1 MRFEFYMRLTYMQY
15 DAVKPFKKLKMFF
28 FFVGNDIWNDLD
40 LFFLVFFFFYI
51 FPLNECMHTRFS
63 PVHIALSMILY

>member
-28 FFVGNDIWNDLD
+28 FFVGYDIWNDLD
-40 LFFLVFFFFYI
+40 LFFGIFFLNI
-51 FPLNECMHTRFS
+51 FPLNEYMHTRFS
-63 PVHIALSMILY
+63 PVHIACQ

>member
-28 FFVGNDIWNDLD
+28 FFVGYAIWNDLD
-40 LFFLVFFFFYI
+40 LFFGIFF
-51 FPLNECMHTRFS
+51 
-63 PVHIALSMILY
+63 

>member
-15 DAVKPFKKLKMFF
+15 DAVKIFKKLKMFF
-28 FFVGNDIWNDLD
+28 FFVGNDIWNDL
-40 LFFLVFFFFYI
+40 FFWWVFFYI

-63 PVHIALSMILY
+63 PVHFAC

>member
-28 FFVGNDIWNDLD
+28 FFVGNDIWNASD
-40 LFFLVFFFFYI
+40 LFFGIFFKHFPSKWVYAYKI
-51 FPLNECMHTRFS
+51 FASSYC
-63 PVHIALSMILY
+63 LSMILY